1 MTTVFDSVLL
11 GELGHICI
19 SIWRRLRLCN
29 VSFSPPKQELISY
42 PWPRLA
48 PALCLCAFPSIPA
61 NHASLHIQC
70 HLHSQIINTVVLT
83 HALLSASSAQ
93 QTFLLHGHWQMAS
106 HLSKFRAHVTF
117 PRNTFLTH
125 PKMNCSFSPLQPSR
139 FLLCHLHHFVAFI
152 CHCVSLL
159 SY

>member
-1 MTTVFDSVLL
+1 MSVFSHQNKSSYLIHGLDQPQPSV
-11 GELGHICI
+11 
-19 SIWRRLRLCN
+19 
-29 VSFSPPKQELISY
+29 
-42 PWPRLA
+42 
-48 PALCLCAFPSIPA
+48 LCAFPSIPP

-139 FLLCHLHHFVAFI
+139 FLLCHLQHFVAFI

-159 SY
+159 SYQTVSFRE